1 MKPVSHKIDHELIDR
16 KITERFRLKKKV
28 NLIISILI
36 VILGIATLY
45 MAFGVEVGISSFR
58 YLTINGTLF
67 TTIGSFVFI
76 AANIYELTT
85 GKEIT
90 NVPVYYIRLS
100 CAVTETVIMLVILIA
115 FMMGDASGLDKW
127 NQVGTHIVIPVLTVS
142 SFVANDAPI
151 GKVAPLKRLC
161 CTIFI
166 TVYSIII
173 IALFGSGVLPMDMIP
188 YAFIDW
194 RVVPVWQIICYA
206 GIVYF
211 IAFMIA
217 TVLYQLNKKLSWLW
231 FRKLTA
237 GEKQ

>member
-1 MKPVSHKIDHELIDR
+1 MKTEKRQIDHDLIDR

-28 NLIISILI
+28 NLIISALI
-36 VILGIATLY
+36 ALLGIATLY

-67 TTIGSFVFI
+67 TTFGSLVFV

-115 FMMGDASGLDKW
+115 FVMGDPSGLDKW
-127 NQVGTHIVIPVLTVS
+127 NQIGTHIVIPILTVS
-142 SFVANDAPI
+142 SFITNDAPI
-151 GKVAPLKRLC
+151 GMVAPLKRFY
-161 CTIFI
+161 CTVFI
-166 TVYSIII
+166 TVYAIVI
-173 IALFGSGVLPMDMIP
+173 IALFGGGVLPMDMIP

-194 RVVPVWQIICYA
+194 RVVPVWQIVCSV
-206 GIVYF
+206 GMVYL
-211 IAFMIA
+211 IAFIIA
-217 TVLYQLNKKLSWLW
+217 TVLYRLNKKLSWLW

-237 GEKQ
+237 GEI